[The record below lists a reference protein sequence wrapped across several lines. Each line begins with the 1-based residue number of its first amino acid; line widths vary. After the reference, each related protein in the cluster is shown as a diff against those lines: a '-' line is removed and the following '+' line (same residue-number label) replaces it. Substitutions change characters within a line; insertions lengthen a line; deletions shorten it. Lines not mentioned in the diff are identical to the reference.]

1 MKKVLALL
9 LAMTLV
15 IGCGA
20 AFADAEPTEIEFWT
34 FQDLHIAFYEAMA
47 EEWNAQNPDRQIKLK
62 STPFPF

>member
-20 AFADAEPTEIEFWT
+20 AFADAEPTEIEF
-34 FQDLHIAFYEAMA
+34 
-47 EEWNAQNPDRQIKLK
+47 
-62 STPFPF
+62 